1 MEKNKKKQ
9 KQQPKQTEAIIK
21 IRYDEKGNIIGQQV
35 LQSNAVEDL
44 EKKAPKGFFK
54 TYEYWFNIFIE
65 KTTNKEKELMWFFI
79 KHRNQLSNTIN
90 LNNKK
95 LIAKTGI
102 ERHNFNRYIR
112 KFIDLELITETSTS
126 RVFMINPHF
135 CYNKDYEFMKEA
147 DNNWITFSGNNSI
160 MEKLKISYK
169 AENEKACEMV
179 AKILI
184 NNGITLKDI
193 LKVYKDAQLEL
204 QKQQNKKENKE

>member
-1 MEKNKKKQ
+1 MEKNKKEQ
-9 KQQPKQTEAIIK
+9 KQQPKQTEVIMK
-21 IRYDEKGNIIGQQV
+21 FRYNEKGEIIGRQI
-35 LQSNAVEDL
+35 LQSNTVEDL

-65 KTTNKEKELMWFFI
+65 KTTNKEKELMWFLI

-102 ERHNFNRYIR
+102 ERNNFNRYI
-112 KFIDLELITETSTS
+112 KKLADLKLITETSIS

-147 DNNWITFSGNNSI
+147 DNNWIMYSNNNSM

-169 AENEKACEMV
+169 AENEKAYETV
-179 AKILI
+179 AKTLQ
-184 NNGITLKDI
+184 NNGITTKEFLEI
-193 LKVYKDAQLEL
+193 YKKLQELENE
-204 QKQQNKKENKE
+204 KNKE